1 MESTTQLAVT
11 VQGANDTP
19 HSMWSETGLTLNS
32 GTSNNQYLQIENLG
46 NLLSSAEFTL
56 RVSLTTTQ
64 SGPHILSYATT
75 NQHNDLRISTSSS
88 KLQVFLNGQSWTTSI
103 PRSLLTDGDR
113 HELCLVR
120 TVADGGLKVFIDG
133 VEKDSITGFKTGVQL
148 GIGGSLVLGQEQD
161 TVGGQFDP
169 NQIFRGTYWD
179 LSVHSTAWSSGKV
192 HLNMGQTFHDLPD
205 LRGHWGFE
213 LSGGDTVFDQIGTR
227 HAGLRSI
234 PAGGSWIAGTASQ
247 LQADWKPNL
256 IENAANGTLVA
267 NLSAAEVDQG
277 GQLTWSLVDDAGG
290 RFAIDANTGRIT
302 VADSTGLNFEHLQT
316 HQIIVSV
323 TDDGGLSREE
333 TYQIRLT
340 DIQESEVSIPIDDNT
355 APNLVLEN
363 SSVGALVGLT
373 AWAIDQDGTTNRVT
387 YSLDDDAG
395 GRFAIHSSTGVVT
408 VANGSLLDREAAAN
422 HSIVVRATSEDGTT
436 AARQF
441 TIEVGDVS
449 EFSID
454 PIDDRDMSENQI
466 RENAAR
472 GTLVGFTAWAND
484 RDATNNTIRYSLDGD
499 AEGRFVID
507 ENTGV
512 VSVAGDGLFDYES
525 VSSLLIT
532 VRATSSDGS
541 FISQL
546 FVIMLID
553 VDEFDTGPISD
564 FDGTD
569 NLVYENSA
577 IGTYTGLTAS
587 ARDADAT
594 NNGITYRLLDD
605 DGGRFSIDSTTGRVF
620 TNAFPDFETDGKY
633 RTIQVAAVSEDGS
646 SSTENFL
653 IEIADIYKESFAT
666 FAGMNVEFS
675 PTEILTSS
683 RDENYEITNLTLE
696 NAPEFGDL
704 IVVSSTGS
712 RVISSRDLSSLSI
725 SPNERLRFISP
736 ATTQGNV
743 TLGYTAMND
752 TGRERTGTVTIMV
765 EAAAPPPP
773 PPPTNQFT
781 NNDSGSTSSSERAPN
796 SDSTSSRSEVVQHD
810 ATATGSSGGEASES
824 VAGDAV
830 MAVGPI
836 SGSGGTAEAVF
847 EFATDAETGERT
859 ADTGAG
865 KSSGAAKR
873 QGEKTAMESELL
885 TMIANLMQD
894 SGTDS
899 FVSTADSG
907 VVTRVFA
914 TAAAIEQKMT
924 NSTQFTEYLSK
935 LETTLE
941 QTPIV
946 VGFEMPAYASA
957 GASLFTVGYVAWLIR
972 GGVLL
977 TSFMSS
983 LPSWQS
989 FDPLPILE
997 NAGSGGGDSV
1007 ADGSDSSIAE
1017 LVDSE
1022 QPVPLMS
1029 GTAG

>member
-1 MESTTQLAVT
+1 LAVT

-64 SGPHILSYATT
+64 SSPHILSYATT
-75 NQHNDLRISTSSS
+75 NHHNDLRISTSSS
-88 KLQVFLNGQSWTTSI
+88 KLQVLLNGQIWTTSI

-133 VEKDSITGFKTGVQL
+133 VQKDSVTGFKTGVQL

-161 TVGGQFDP
+161 SVGGNFDP

-179 LSVHSTAWSSGKV
+179 LSVHSTAWSSGRV
-192 HLNMGQTFHDLPD
+192 QLNTGHTFHDLPD
-205 LRGHWGFE
+205 LRGHWDFE

-267 NLSAAEVDQG
+267 NLSAAEIDQG

-316 HQIIVSV
+316 HQIIARV
-323 TDDGGLSREE
+323 TDEGGLSREE
-333 TYQIRLT
+333 TYQIHLT
-340 DIQESEVSIPIDDNT
+340 DVQESDVSIPIDDNT

-373 AWAIDQDGTTNRVT
+373 AWAIDQDGTTNLVT

-395 GRFAIHSSTGVVT
+395 GRFAINSSTGVVT
-408 VANGSLLDREAAAN
+408 VANGSLLDREAAAS
-422 HSIVVRATSEDGTT
+422 HSIVARATSEDGTT
-436 AARQF
+436 ATREF
-441 TIEVGDVS
+441 TIAVGDVN
-449 EFSID
+449 EF
-454 PIDDRDMSENQI
+454 PIGPISDLNTSDNLLLESAPE
-466 RENAAR
+466 
-472 GTLVGFTAWAND
+472 GTLAGITARASD
-484 RDATNNTIRYSLDGD
+484 PDATNNTVRYSLDDSAG
-499 AEGRFVID
+499 GRFVID

-525 VSSLLIT
+525 VSSMSII
-532 VRATSSDGS
+532 VRASSTDGS
-541 FISQL
+541 FVTQA
-546 FVIMLID
+546 FVINLID

-564 FDGTD
+564 FDTTD
-569 NLVYENSA
+569 NLVYENSE
-577 IGTYTGLTAS
+577 IGTYTGLTAF

-605 DGGRFSIDSTTGRVF
+605 DGGRFRIDSTTGRVF
-620 TNAFPDFETDGKY
+620 TNALLDFETDGWY
-633 RTIQVAAVSEDGS
+633 RTIQVGAVSEDGS

-653 IEIADIYKESFAT
+653 IQIADVYKESFAT
-666 FAGMNVEFS
+666 YAGMDVEFS
-675 PTEILTSS
+675 PTEILTSN
-683 RDENYEITNLTLE
+683 RDDNFEITNLTLE

-712 RVISSRDLSSLSI
+712 RVVSSRDLSSLSI

-752 TGRERTGTVTIMV
+752 AGRERTGTVTILV

-773 PPPTNQFT
+773 PPPTIQFT
-781 NNDSGSTSSSERAPN
+781 NNDSGSTSSSERAP
-796 SDSTSSRSEVVQHD
+796 SGDSPSERSVAVERD
-810 ATATGSSGGEASES
+810 ATASSSSGGEASGS
-824 VAGDAV
+824 AAGGAV

-836 SGSGGTAEAVF
+836 SGSGGTAGAAF
-847 EFATDAETGERT
+847 EFAEDGEASERT

-865 KSSGAAKR
+865 KSSGDANQQA
-873 QGEKTAMESELL
+873 EKTAGESGLL
-885 TMIANLMQD
+885 TSIANLMQNSD
-894 SGTDS
+894 ADS
-899 FVSTADSG
+899 FASIADSG
-907 VVTRVFA
+907 VVTRIFA
-914 TAAAIEQKMT
+914 TNAAIEQKLT

-935 LETTLE
+935 LETALE

-997 NAGSGGGDSV
+997 NAGSGDGDSG